1 MICAVQPTTPAEFP
15 GTAGVGTEAI
25 VVDLYRVLGLE
36 YLHGHVLKAAV
47 DVVDQP
53 VLSITGGK
61 GAPATRIR
69 LNREKGYVAFAR
81 VQTGQVDD
89 HRIAV
94 VRTRSLLGESLGE
107 SLDDQID
114 QQAQRSEVP
123 LAGRRFLGV
132 EHRPHRGSDRQRG
145 KCAAVDRPVGVDK

>member
-1 MICAVQPTTPAEFP
+1 MVCAVQSTTPAEFP
-15 GTAGVGTEAI
+15 GTARVGTEA
-25 VVDLYRVLGLE
+25 VVADLYRVLGLE
-36 YLHGHVLKAAV
+36 VLHGDVLKAAV

-53 VLSITGGK
+53 ILSITGGK

-69 LNREKGYVAFAR
+69 LNREERYVAFAR

-94 VRTRSLLGESLGE
+94 VRARSLLGDCLGE

-132 EHRPHRGSDRQRG
+132 EHRPQWGSD
-145 KCAAVDRPVGVDK
+145 

>member
-1 MICAVQPTTPAEFP
+1 MLCAAKPTPPEEFP

-25 VVDLYRVLGLE
+25 VVVLYGVLGLE
-36 YLHGHVLKAAV
+36 APHGHVLKAAV

-53 VLSITGGK
+53 VLSITDGK

-69 LNREKGYVAFAR
+69 LNREEGYVAFAR

-94 VRTRSLLGESLGE
+94 VRARSLLGARWRKCLPHH
-107 SLDDQID
+107 ID
-114 QQAQRSEVP
+114 YHSHSAQLP
-123 LAGRRFLGV
+123 
-132 EHRPHRGSDRQRG
+132 
-145 KCAAVDRPVGVDK
+145 

>member
-1 MICAVQPTTPAEFP
+1 MVCAVQPTTSAEFP
-15 GTAGVGTEAI
+15 GTARVGTEA
-25 VVDLYRVLGLE
+25 VVADLYRILGLE
-36 YLHGHVLKAAV
+36 DLHGHVLKAAV

-53 VLSITGGK
+53 ILSITGGK

-69 LNREKGYVAFAR
+69 LNREEGYVAFTR

-94 VRTRSLLGESLGE
+94 VRARSLLGDCPRE

-114 QQAQRSEVP
+114 QQAQRSEIP
-123 LAGRRFLGV
+123 LAGR
-132 EHRPHRGSDRQRG
+132 
-145 KCAAVDRPVGVDK
+145 